1 MVYNIRMSDQII
13 TCPHCG
19 TSIPLSRAL
28 LHDIQGKTL
37 EEEKKKIRDELLLEQ
52 KQNEKKQT
60 EELLLLKAS
69 LEQTTKKLKDAENAE
84 LEIRKQKNIL
94 DEERRAFEINKQR
107 AIDAEREVI
116 RKKTTEEFVEQQR
129 LKDKEK
135 EQYIDALKK
144 SLEDAQRKATQ
155 GSQQMQGEVQEIDME
170 KTLRLAFP
178 QDLIEPIGKGV
189 LGADI
194 RQTVKS
200 PRGMSCGTILW
211 ESKRTKAWSDG
222 WIDKLKQDQLNDK
235 AYLSAIA
242 SESLP
247 DEAKN
252 GMGNKYG
259 VWICKPSLVIVLS
272 SLLRKSI
279 LDVAKEKVV
288 SQNKQSRAEELY
300 GFITGHDFTHQVE
313 SMIEVYTQMK
323 EQITKERVA
332 YEKSWKLREMQV
344 ERLLSGVSG
353 MYGSMQ
359 GIAGNAMKELKG
371 AELGDE

>member
-1 MVYNIRMSDQII
+1 MSDQII
-13 TCPHCG
+13 SCPHCG
-19 TSIPLSRAL
+19 KSIPLSRAL
-28 LHDIQGKTL
+28 LHDIESKTL
-37 EEEKKKIRDELLLEQ
+37 EEEKIKIREELTAIQ
-52 KQNEKKQT
+52 KQNDQKQAQEIT
-60 EELLLLKAS
+60 LLKESLSAS
-69 LEQTTKKLKDAENAE
+69 AKKLQDSERAE
-84 LEIRKQKNIL
+84 LELRKQKNIL
-94 DEERRAFEINKQR
+94 DEDRRAFEINKQR
-107 AIDAEREVI
+107 AIDAERELI
-116 RKKTTEEFVEQQR
+116 RKKTIEEFVEQQR
-129 LKDKEK
+129 LKDREK

-155 GSQQMQGEVQEIDME
+155 GSQQLQGEVQEIDME
-170 KTLRLAFP
+170 ETLKNAFP
-178 QDLIEPIGKGV
+178 QDLIEPVAKGT

-200 PRGMSCGTILW
+200 PRGMVCGTILW

-235 AYLSAIA
+235 AHISAIA

-247 DEAKN
+247 DEAKS
-252 GMGNKYG
+252 GMGNKDG
-259 VWICKPSLVIVLS
+259 VWVCTPSLVVVLS

-279 LDVAKEKVV
+279 LDVAKERVV

-300 GFITGHDFTHQVE
+300 SFITGHDFTHQVE

-323 EQITKERVA
+323 EQITKERTA

-371 AELGDE
+371 AELGDEQ